1 MDKVIERYAKA
12 YRRGLEARGFDDV
25 DGMVAVY
32 RARLREMYASDAY
45 REHNV
50 YPSMSVKHV
59 YAVIAMCLE
68 LRERGLIGGGPGGSS
83 VSEDDIRGM
92 LDALAAKG
100 AVNVESRKAV
110 FLSVLHA
117 AEGVSHVLFHRQAQ
131 DLDAFRE
138 RIRERIK
145 VANQHIWR
153 DALPPCMGI
162 AAVGAQDKSAL
173 RDLDPAGHV
182 AAGDDDADF
191 FAGCRIHVS
200 SHSLICF
207 ASSYISQ

>member
-68 LRERGLIGGGPGGSS
+68 LRERGLTNEQIIDTVNAGFAARRRFFDVLVRAIDLLPNCYRIAERWNVGDHAKRVADGSITYDS
-83 VSEDDIRGM
+83 FEVGEGRVEYHISHCMYVEMFEYYGIRGLCKIFCM
-92 LDALAAKG
+92 TDERAYAGLTRHVRFVRHSD
-100 AVNVESRKAV
+100 
-110 FLSVLHA
+110 LSDGDCCHDEVMDRRLH
-117 AEGVSHVLFHRQAQ
+117 G
-131 DLDAFRE
+131 
-138 RIRERIK
+138 
-145 VANQHIWR
+145 
-153 DALPPCMGI
+153 
-162 AAVGAQDKSAL
+162 
-173 RDLDPAGHV
+173 
-182 AAGDDDADF
+182 
-191 FAGCRIHVS
+191 
-200 SHSLICF
+200 
-207 ASSYISQ
+207 

>member
-68 LRERGLIGGGPGGSS
+68 LRERGLTNEQIIDTVNAGF
-83 VSEDDIRGM
+83 
-92 LDALAAKG
+92 AA
-100 AVNVESRKAV
+100 RRR
-110 FLSVLHA
+110 FFDVLVRA
-117 AEGVSHVLFHRQAQ
+117 IDLLPSCYRIAER
-131 DLDAFRE
+131 
-138 RIRERIK
+138 
-145 VANQHIWR
+145 
-153 DALPPCMGI
+153 
-162 AAVGAQDKSAL
+162 
-173 RDLDPAGHV
+173 
-182 AAGDDDADF
+182 
-191 FAGCRIHVS
+191 
-200 SHSLICF
+200 
-207 ASSYISQ
+207 